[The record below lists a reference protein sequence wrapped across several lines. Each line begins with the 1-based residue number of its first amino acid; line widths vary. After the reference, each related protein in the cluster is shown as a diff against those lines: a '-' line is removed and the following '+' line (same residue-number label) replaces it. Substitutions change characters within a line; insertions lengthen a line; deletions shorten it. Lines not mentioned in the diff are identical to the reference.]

1 MRKKVAAC
9 FCKSSLEQQDL
20 DYRIERDQNQ
30 KKIRDMVMESYHD
43 IAMGKGR
50 DCNEFFEELQKR
62 FKLRS

>member
-1 MRKKVAAC
+1 M
-9 FCKSSLEQQDL
+9 SLEQQYL
-20 DYRIERDQNQ
+20 DYRIEIDQNQ
-30 KKIRDMVMESYHD
+30 KQIRDMVMESYHD

>member
-1 MRKKVAAC
+1 MPLKEVVYM
-9 FCKSSLEQQDL
+9 SLEQQDL
-20 DYRIERDQNQ
+20 DYRIEIDQNQ
-30 KKIRDMVMESYHD
+30 KQIRDMVMESYHD